1 MDNAWKTG
9 IMEKLESVVKEV
21 LDRAEVS
28 KVVAGVS
35 GGADSVALLMA
46 LVATGLQVIPVHC
59 NFHLRGEESDRDAS
73 FVEALCDRLGLQL
86 LKADFDVEEYKSEKG
101 VSTEVACRELRY
113 DFFYNILEDTG
124 FDRIAVAHNSDDQAE
139 TVLLNLM
146 RGSGVS
152 GLRAMKPDTGSI
164 IRPLLKI
171 SRKEI
176 LQYLEQKGQ
185 DYVTDSTNLESEYRR
200 NFLRN
205 EVIPLLETRW
215 PEAKK
220 SICHTAEIM
229 LQEEKILDTT
239 AETLASSDEKRLPY
253 QHLKMV
259 ADPLWLIYRFGQR
272 FGASESQC
280 REMLR
285 TIQAPDFQSGKIWHV
300 PHGRLVAEREF
311 IDYIPNGLH
320 RNMSHTVK
328 RFSQSEAPYES
339 VCKAPLTELWSTLP
353 SEKIV
358 IRQPQEGDRIRPLG
372 MKGTTLVS
380 KVLKD
385 AKLTLAEKEN
395 IAVAVN
401 RETGRVIWIEGIKRS
416 AEHLMTPKS
425 RYIYRLTIMTPEEI
439 RKNLSGIR
447 F

>member
-1 MDNAWKTG
+1 
-9 IMEKLESVVKEV
+9 MEKLESVVKEV